1 MRGCSNQQ
9 VSYKLGGTCGNVM
22 AILAYYDWETFPIAR
37 LDNTDYGK
45 LLLEDVDKCH
55 VRKDFITT
63 NDGTTPVIVQRN
75 IVDKYGNPSHK
86 FELLNSHSGRFF
98 LTYKSITKKQGAI
111 ILDKLDFLPEVFL

>member
-98 LTYKSITKKQGAI
+98 LLINPLQRSKVQS
-111 ILDKLDFLPEVFL
+111 F